1 MYSNQ
6 ENPSHKPLDTHTPDS
21 TVKTV
26 ELSPALKNASIA
38 ALVAVLA
45 ITAVSSL
52 IVGASNSATSDTDGT
67 EEVASGSATQPT
79 TNPLRDTE
87 ATPATTNPAVNVA
100 PAASPPPVVPEVN
113 NTAEAIGDPA
123 KLADLNRQL
132 YDTVNNAWQV
142 TPVDADSTYRVRV
155 TENGEIAEYEPT
167 NQAANRN
174 IQNTP
179 LRSLVVANSPAAG
192 ESPTV
197 PYAEFEVIFNADNTL
212 EVNNR

>member
-6 ENPSHKPLDTHTPDS
+6 DNPSHKPLDTHTPDS

-26 ELSPALKNASIA
+26 ELSPALQKASIA

-52 IVGASNSATSDTDGT
+52 IVGASNTATSDTDGT
-67 EEVASGSATQPT
+67 EEVASGNTMEST
-79 TNPLRDTE
+79 TSPPENTE
-87 ATPATTNPAVNVA
+87 ATPATTSPAVNVA

-113 NTAEAIGDPA
+113 NTAEAIDDPGQ
-123 KLADLNRQL
+123 LADLNRQL

-155 TENGEIAEYEPT
+155 TENGQIAEYEPT

-174 IQNTP
+174 INNTP
-179 LRSLVVANSPAAG
+179 LPNLVAANSPAAG

-212 EVNNR
+212 DVNNR

>member
-1 MYSNQ
+1 MYSNE
-6 ENPSHKPLDTHTPDS
+6 ENPSHKPLDSHTPDS

-52 IVGASNSATSDTDGT
+52 IVGASNTATSDTDGT
-67 EEVASGSATQPT
+67 EEVASSSATQST
-79 TNPLRDTE
+79 TNPPGNTE
-87 ATPATTNPAVNVA
+87 ATTATTNPALNVT

-113 NTAEAIGDPA
+113 NTVEAIGDPG

-142 TPVDADSTYRVRV
+142 TPVNADSRYRVRV
-155 TENGEIAEYEPT
+155 TENGQIVEYEPT
-167 NQAANRN
+167 NQAAASN

-179 LRSLVVANSPAAG
+179 LPNLVVANSPAAG

-212 EVNNR
+212 NVNSR

>member
-6 ENPSHKPLDTHTPDS
+6 ENPSHKPLDSHAPDS
-21 TVKTV
+21 TVKTI

-52 IVGASNSATSDTDGT
+52 IVGASNTAADDTDET
-67 EEVASGSATQPT
+67 EEVASGNMSESTPAE
-79 TNPLRDTE
+79 NIE
-87 ATPATTNPAVNVA
+87 ATTATTNPVA
-100 PAASPPPVVPEVN
+100 SSPTVAPEVN
-113 NTAEAIGDPA
+113 NTAEALGDPG

-132 YDTVNNAWQV
+132 YDTVDSAWQV
-142 TPVDADSTYRVRV
+142 TSVNADSRYRVRV
-155 TENGEIAEYEPT
+155 TENGQIAEYEPT
-167 NQAANRN
+167 NQAGASNV
-174 IQNTP
+174 QNTP
-179 LRSLVVANSPAAG
+179 LPNLVVANSPAAG

-212 EVNNR
+212 KVNNR

>member
-6 ENPSHKPLDTHTPDS
+6 ENPSHKPLDSHTPDS

-26 ELSPALKNASIA
+26 ELSPGLQKASIA

-52 IVGASNSATSDTDGT
+52 IVGASNTASSDTDGT
-67 EEVASGSATQPT
+67 EEVASSSATQSTASPPE
-79 TNPLRDTE
+79 NTE
-87 ATPATTNPAVNVA
+87 ATTATANPVENVT
-100 PAASPPPVVPEVN
+100 PAASPPPVLREVN
-113 NTAEAIGDPA
+113 NTAEAIDDPG

-132 YDTVNNAWQV
+132 YDRVNSAWQV
-142 TPVDADSTYRVRV
+142 TPVDADSRYRVRV
-155 TENGEIAEYEPT
+155 TESGEIAEYEPT
-167 NQAANRN
+167 NQAAASN
-174 IQNTP
+174 IPNTP
-179 LRSLVVANSPAAG
+179 LPKLVVANSPAAG

-212 EVNNR
+212 NVNNR

>member
-6 ENPSHKPLDTHTPDS
+6 ENPSHKPLDSHVPDS

-52 IVGASNSATSDTDGT
+52 IVGASNTAADDTDGT
-67 EEVASGSATQPT
+67 EEVASGSATQST
-79 TNPLRDTE
+79 TSSPGNTE
-87 ATPATTNPAVNVA
+87 ATTATTSPALNVT
-100 PAASPPPVVPEVN
+100 PAASPLPVAPEVN
-113 NTAEAIGDPA
+113 NTAEAIGDPG

-142 TPVDADSTYRVRV
+142 TPVNADSRYRVRV
-155 TENGEIAEYEPT
+155 TENGQIAEYEPT
-167 NQAANRN
+167 NQAAANN

-179 LRSLVVANSPAAG
+179 LPNLVVANSPAAG
-192 ESPTV
+192 EFPSV

-212 EVNNR
+212 QVNNR